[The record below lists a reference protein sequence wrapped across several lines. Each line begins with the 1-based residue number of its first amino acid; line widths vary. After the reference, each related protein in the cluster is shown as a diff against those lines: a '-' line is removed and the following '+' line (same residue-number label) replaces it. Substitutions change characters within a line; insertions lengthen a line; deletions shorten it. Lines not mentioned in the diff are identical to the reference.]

1 MLIQLR
7 KKATNLP
14 GGLPYESDGDVR
26 WKIKIKPWERPM
38 WVWLKRKPTPKG
50 GNTQT
55 DMRARVCRVVPAISC
70 SFLNVRFLCVQWQGV
85 FFNFFMLS
93 PKRYMNWQIWWLPVL
108 SIRSETKTCNVHPQ
122 ARRQTPPSLLY
133 GTPPPPG
140 GAKPQTLM
148 PFDRFSRSLRQ
159 CSFQRTPYLIGKM
172 RTIWQCMVPTSLKPT
187 P

>member
-93 PKRYMNWQIWWLPVL
+93 PKRYMNWQIWWLSVL

-122 ARRQTPPSLLY
+122 ARWQTPPSLLY
-133 GTPPPPG
+133 GNPSPPPPG
-140 GAKPQTLM
+140 ELNPKHWCRLTG
-148 PFDRFSRSLRQ
+148 SLDH
-159 CSFQRTPYLIGKM
+159 
-172 RTIWQCMVPTSLKPT
+172 
-187 P
+187 